1 MIESMTGFG
10 GASLASDRFT
20 IEVEIK
26 SINSRFLDI
35 SVRLPRGLNSK
46 EIEIR
51 NMIKSKIN
59 RGKISLNIFL
69 KKDGAEN
76 GIPSY
81 DKNTLIGLT
90 ELLRSIKTDSELK
103 EDIHISDI
111 LSFHNVLFSDSSE
124 YSEAE
129 YELTKKAILD
139 SIEKL
144 KVMRGEEGEQL
155 EVDLRNRVTKIE
167 TIVNEIVEL
176 GKESVKEYF
185 QKLQD
190 RAAELVENLAE
201 YDDRLRMELAMLSEK
216 YDITEETVRLKSHIS
231 QFRQTLD
238 SGVEVGKKLN
248 FVVQEMNREAN
259 TINNKSVSLAI
270 SNKGVVI
277 KEELEKIREQIQNI
291 E

>member
-10 GASLASDRFT
+10 SSSLVSNRFT

-35 SVRLPRGLNSK
+35 SVRLPRGLNNK

-51 NMIKSKIN
+51 NLIKQNIK
-59 RGKISLNIFL
+59 RGKVTLNIFL
-69 KKDGAEN
+69 KKDGIEN

-81 DKNTLIGLT
+81 DINSLKGISD
-90 ELLRSIKTDSELK
+90 LLKGIKK
-103 EDIHISDI
+103 ESGISQEIQIADI

-124 YSEAE
+124 YSDEE
-129 YELTKKAILD
+129 YQLTVRAISE

-144 KVMRGEEGEQL
+144 KSMRVEEGKQL
-155 EVDLRNRVTKIE
+155 IDDLQTRVDTIDSTVDKIRE
-167 TIVNEIVEL
+167 YA
-176 GKESVKEYF
+176 KYSVDEYF
-185 QKLQD
+185 QKLKD
-190 RAAELVENLAE
+190 RAKELFEKFE
-201 YDDRLRMELAMLSEK
+201 DYDDRLKMELALLSEK
-216 YDITEETVRLKSHIS
+216 YDVTEELVRLKSHIS
-231 QFRQTLD
+231 QFRQTLE
-238 SGVEVGKKLN
+238 SEVEVGKKLN

-259 TINNKSVSLAI
+259 TINNKSVSLEI
-270 SNKGVVI
+270 SNLGIVI

>member
-1 MIESMTGFG
+1 MIESMTGYG
-10 GASLASDRFT
+10 SSSLLTNSFT

-35 SVRLPRGLNSK
+35 SLRLPRSLNDK

-51 NMIKSKIN
+51 NLIKQNIN
-59 RGKISLNIFL
+59 RGKVSLNIFL
-69 KKDGAEN
+69 QKDGVEN

-81 DKNTLIGLT
+81 NKESLKGIA
-90 ELLRSIKTDSELK
+90 ELLRNIKSDSELK
-103 EDIHISDI
+103 EEVQLSDI
-111 LSFHNVLFSDSSE
+111 LSFHSVLFSDSSE
-124 YSEAE
+124 YSDEK

-144 KVMRGEEGEQL
+144 KIMRGEEGKEL
-155 EVDLRNRVTKIE
+155 VLDLQNRVTKIE
-167 TIVNEIVEL
+167 ETVDEINEL
-176 GKESVKEYF
+176 AKDSVKEYF
-185 QKLQD
+185 QKLKN
-190 RAAELVENLAE
+190 RAKDLIENLAE
-201 YDDRLRMELAMLSEK
+201 YDDRLKMELAMLSEK
-216 YDITEETVRLKSHIS
+216 YDITEETVRLKSHIN

-238 SGVEVGKKLN
+238 SGIEVGKKLN

-259 TINNKSVSLAI
+259 TINNKSVSLEI
-270 SNKGVVI
+270 SNRGLVI

>member
-10 GASLASDRFT
+10 DASLASDRFT

-51 NMIKSKIN
+51 NMIKSRIN
-59 RGKISLNIFL
+59 RGKVSLSIFL
-69 KKDGAEN
+69 KKDGAES

-81 DKNTLIGLT
+81 DKKTLLGLT
-90 ELLRSIKTDSELK
+90 ELLRSIKRDSELN
-103 EDIHISDI
+103 EDIHVSDI
-111 LSFHNVLFSDSSE
+111 LSFSNVLFSDSSE
-124 YSEAE
+124 YSDVE

-144 KVMRGEEGEQL
+144 KVMREEEGEQL
-155 EVDLRNRVTKIE
+155 VRDLQSRVTKIE
-167 TIVNEIVEL
+167 TLVDEIVEL

-185 QKLQD
+185 QKLKE
-190 RAAELVENLAE
+190 RAEELVENLAE
-201 YDDRLRMELAMLSEK
+201 YDDRLKMELAMLSEK
-216 YDITEETVRLKSHIS
+216 YDITEETVRLKSHIN

-270 SNKGVVI
+270 SNNGVVI

>member
-10 GASLASDRFT
+10 SSSLVSNRFT

-35 SVRLPRGLNSK
+35 SVRLPRGLNNK

-51 NMIKSKIN
+51 NLIKQNIK
-59 RGKISLNIFL
+59 RGKVTLNIFL
-69 KKDGAEN
+69 KKDGIEN

-81 DKNTLIGLT
+81 DINSLKGISD
-90 ELLRSIKTDSELK
+90 LLKGIKK
-103 EDIHISDI
+103 ESGISQEIQIADI

-124 YSEAE
+124 YSDEE
-129 YELTKKAILD
+129 YQLTVRAISE

-144 KVMRGEEGEQL
+144 KSMRVEEGKQL
-155 EVDLRNRVTKIE
+155 IDDLQTRVDTIDSTVDKIRE
-167 TIVNEIVEL
+167 YAKYAVD
-176 GKESVKEYF
+176 EYF
-185 QKLQD
+185 QKLKD
-190 RAAELVENLAE
+190 RAKELFEKFE
-201 YDDRLRMELAMLSEK
+201 DYDDRLKMELALLSEK
-216 YDITEETVRLKSHIS
+216 YDVTEELVRLKSHIS
-231 QFRQTLD
+231 QFRQTLE
-238 SGVEVGKKLN
+238 SEVEVGKKLN

-259 TINNKSVSLAI
+259 TINNKSVSLEI
-270 SNKGVVI
+270 SNLGIVI